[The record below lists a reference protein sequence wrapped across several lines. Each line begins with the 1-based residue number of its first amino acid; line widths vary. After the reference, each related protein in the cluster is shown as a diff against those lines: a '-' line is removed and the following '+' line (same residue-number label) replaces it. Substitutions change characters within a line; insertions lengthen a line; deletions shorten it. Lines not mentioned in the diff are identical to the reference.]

1 MMNYLDQIEEILSF
15 GKYSPNTIQ
24 SYKTYTA
31 PFLEY
36 CAVTLHKAPADVSP
50 AEIRAFI
57 CQLQAERSLSDNS
70 TNHALSELRF
80 LYEAVLG
87 LPWNTKQ
94 MPHRRQT
101 IYLPYVPTPDIV
113 EAFISSIHDLKK
125 KAMVSLMYS
134 AGLRISEVCTL
145 KCAHIEHSRSRIYV
159 APGKN
164 CRDRYTILSE
174 EAFSLLCSYWRALPG
189 ELRTRDWLFTQQ
201 RSIGKPIYPQFIQD
215 LIPKQESLLG
225 WPHRLTCHSFRHAFA
240 THSYQN
246 GMDLETLSRLLG
258 HSSVN
263 STRIYVHLAM
273 LSMEGIKSPMDGM
286 GVAK

>member
-1 MMNYLDQIEEILSF
+1 MDYLDQMGEILSF
-15 GKYSPNTIQ
+15 GNYSPNTIQ

-36 CAVTLHKAPADVSP
+36 CALTLHKTPGNVSP

-57 CQLQAERSLSDNS
+57 RQLQADRGLSDS
-70 TNHALSELRF
+70 TTNHALSELRF

-87 LPWNTKQ
+87 LPWNARQ
-94 MPHRRQT
+94 LPHRRQAV
-101 IYLPYVPTPDIV
+101 YLPYVPTPETV
-113 EAFISSIHDLKK
+113 RVFISSIQDLKK

-134 AGLRISEVCTL
+134 AGLRISEVCSL

-164 CRDRYTILSE
+164 RHDRYTVLSE
-174 EAFSLLCSYWRALPG
+174 EAYSLLCCYWRRLPTAM
-189 ELRTRDWLFTQQ
+189 RSRDWLFTQQ
-201 RSIGKPIYPQFIQD
+201 RSISKPAYPQFIQE
-215 LIPKQESLLG
+215 LIPKQEALLG

-246 GMDLETLSRLLG
+246 GMDIETLSHLLG

-263 STRIYVHLAM
+263 STRLYIHLAM
-273 LSMEGIKSPMDGM
+273 LSMEGVSSPMDGM
-286 GVAK
+286 GVAP